1 MMNDDVIGM
10 LDACR
15 LAEKEQALFYRTL
28 AAEAEERGDAALSER
43 LQLLHADEQH
53 HLSRLK
59 ARLLELGRG
68 AADPVTPR
76 PAVPDLDAWED
87 VARAREHDEV
97 RRYEQLLRQPL
108 DEATAALA
116 GTILEVERAHAREL
130 GGKWTMA

>member
-1 MMNDDVIGM
+1 MTDDVIGM

-53 HLSRLK
+53 HLSRLT

-68 AADPVTPR
+68 TADPGNRR

-87 VARAREHDEV
+87 VARGREQDEV

-116 GTILEVERAHAREL
+116 AQILEVERAHAREL